1 MTDAELALR
10 PPSGAAAIAALGSSG
25 DELGQVLALLRASG
39 VEEPERLSVAAGD
52 RRLLELHRAL
62 TGRDVEVAVACQA
75 CDTVNAAVL
84 SPASVPPPA
93 PRNAWLG
100 RGGGLREPTYGDLL
114 ALPADPDAAER
125 ELLRRCTVGSP
136 ARPADPGELDRVDD
150 SLAGPILLVCVECG
164 ELLEVAAD
172 VELLALAGLQRH
184 ALEVE
189 HEIHL
194 LAGAYGWSLDAIE
207 ALPDER
213 RRRLAQLVAD
223 RR

>member
-1 MTDAELALR
+1 MLTDKADDAVVRQRAHTEPAR
-10 PPSGAAAIAALGSSG
+10 VPSAALERIIIRSPQEHGPT
-25 DELGQVLALLRASG
+25 LRAG
-39 VEEPERLSVAAGD
+39 
-52 RRLLELHRAL
+52 RA
-62 TGRDVEVAVACQA
+62 QA
-75 CDTVNAAVL
+75 
-84 SPASVPPPA
+84 
-93 PRNAWLG
+93 
-100 RGGGLREPTYGDLL
+100 
-114 ALPADPDAAER
+114 
-125 ELLRRCTVGSP
+125 
-136 ARPADPGELDRVDD
+136 LDRVDD
-150 SLAGPILLVCVECG
+150 SLAGPILLACVECG